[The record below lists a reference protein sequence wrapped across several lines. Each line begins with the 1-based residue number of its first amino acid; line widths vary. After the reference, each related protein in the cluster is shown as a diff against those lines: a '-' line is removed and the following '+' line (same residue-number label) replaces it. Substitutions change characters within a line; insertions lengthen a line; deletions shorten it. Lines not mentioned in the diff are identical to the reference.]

1 MNIYTSLQNSV
12 YDSLATLFPN
22 TTIVQAYT
30 NGPEPKSP
38 YIVFDLYSVK
48 QQGQEYVET
57 YVTPDGLQQIYSH
70 YSCLIRLEFAAPTQ
84 DFRAAELA
92 NEMYFKVD
100 YTTSQEVFLRNNL
113 SYLRKSSI
121 RKIPKKRDTDWWMF
135 YQIDLHFG
143 YQVEARQNTGVIES
157 VEIKGEYL
165 REDGTPLLTQNR
177 IP

>member
-1 MNIYTSLQNSV
+1 MNIYTSLQNNV
-12 YDSLATLFPN
+12 YDSLATLFPD

-30 NGPEPKSP
+30 NGPEPRSP

-48 QQGQEYVET
+48 QQGQEYIET
-57 YVTPDGLQQIYSH
+57 FTSIEGRQQIYSH

-92 NEMYFKVD
+92 NELYFIVD
-100 YTTSQEVFLRNNL
+100 YTTSQEVFLKNNL

-143 YQVEARQNTGVIES
+143 YQVEARQDTGVIES
-157 VEIKGEYL
+157 VEIQGGYV
-165 REDGTPLLTQNR
+165 REDGTILQTQNQ